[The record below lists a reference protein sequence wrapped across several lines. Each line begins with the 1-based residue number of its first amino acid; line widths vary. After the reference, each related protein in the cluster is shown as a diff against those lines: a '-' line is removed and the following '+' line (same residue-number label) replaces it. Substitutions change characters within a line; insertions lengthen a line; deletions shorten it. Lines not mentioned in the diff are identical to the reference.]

1 MRPQAQHIHRYNASG
16 WCTAH
21 PQVCSTSG
29 WCTAHPQVC
38 STSGWCTAHPQVY
51 STSAG
56 VQHIRLV
63 CNTSAICTHLRCE
76 LHVVLNYRC
85 RRTSCAL
92 HRKSFNF
99 AGTIL
104 SSLYVFPHVTLTGSV
119 GENFMRIHAAAIC
132 MRKGFSGC
140 NPGCNVI

>member
-1 MRPQAQHIHRYNASG
+1 MRPQAQHIRLVCNTSAG
-16 WCTAH
+16 TAH
-21 PQVCSTSG
+21 PVGVQHIRRCA
-29 WCTAHPQVC
+29 AHPVGVQ
-38 STSGWCTAHPQVY
+38 HIRLVY

-85 RRTSCAL
+85 RRISCAL

>member
-1 MRPQAQHIHRYNASG
+1 MRPQAQHIHRCA
-16 WCTAH
+16 TH
-21 PQVCSTSG
+21 PQVQHIRLVYSTSAGVQHIRLVCSTSG
-29 WCTAHPQVC
+29 WCTAHPQ
-38 STSGWCTAHPQVY
+38 
-51 STSAG
+51 

-85 RRTSCAL
+85 RRISCAL

>member
-1 MRPQAQHIHRYNASG
+1 MRPQAQHIHRCA
-16 WCTAH
+16 TH
-21 PQVCSTSG
+21 PQVQHIRRC
-29 WCTAHPQVC
+29 A
-38 STSGWCTAHPQVY
+38 AHPQVY

-63 CNTSAICTHLRCE
+63 YSTSAGVQHIRLVCSTSAICTHLRCE

-92 HRKSFNF
+92 HRKTFNF

-119 GENFMRIHAAAIC
+119 GENFMRIYAAAIC
-132 MRKGFSGC
+132 IRKGFSGC

>member
-1 MRPQAQHIHRYNASG
+1 MRPQAQHIHRCA
-16 WCTAH
+16 TH
-21 PQVCSTSG
+21 PQVQRIRRYSTSG
-29 WCTAHPQVC
+29 WCTAHPVGVQ
-38 STSGWCTAHPQVY
+38 HIRLVY

-92 HRKSFNF
+92 HRKTFNF